1 MDELSFK
8 SFKSDSIDSTD
19 DVADGI
25 IEENI
30 EFDNSNYPLVQING
44 RRLLGPPKN
53 HVGPPPEN
61 GCELYIKR
69 IPKDMFEIDIVP
81 HFQRFGKVYEFR
93 LMMDYNN
100 MNRGYG
106 YIKFCNETDALR
118 ALEVMPHFILGPRK
132 TFDIQRSYDKCR
144 LFVGNIPK
152 DLSRQTVEEAF
163 RSVFPDMDS
172 IVMHN
177 RISERNQNRGFA
189 FLDFRCHLHALL
201 AKKQSTPGLRMWN
214 KDIKIVWAN
223 PERSSDSE
231 TMNNVRKRVFCLVEI
246 KHFLIYF
253 FLG

>member
-1 MDELSFK
+1 MADLSFK
-8 SFKSDSIDSTD
+8 SYKSDSIESVVDT
-19 DVADGI
+19 DGI
-25 IEENI
+25 IEEQL
-30 EFDNSNYPLVQING
+30 EFDSNYTLVQING
-44 RRLLGPPKN
+44 RRILGPPKDYT
-53 HVGPPPEN
+53 GPAPEN

-69 IPKDMFEIDIVP
+69 IPKTMFEVDIVP

-106 YIKFCNETDALR
+106 YIKYCNEIDALR
-118 ALEVMPHFILGPRK
+118 ALEVMPHFIVAPRK
-132 TFDIQRSYDKCR
+132 TLEIQRSYDKCR

-152 DLSRQTVEEAF
+152 DLSRETVEEAF
-163 RSVFPDMDS
+163 QSVFPELDS

-223 PERSSDSE
+223 PERSSDPE
-231 TMNNVRKRVFCLVEI
+231 TMNNVRLIISSVYFDRKLINFFCCC
-246 KHFLIYF
+246 F
-253 FLG
+253 